1 MEKIQKIK
9 NNIKSKKKSLSIQIY
24 FIDKLEPI
32 LELLAQCVHLEKLDM
47 RIHDRCL
54 TDCTFLK
61 NLTNL
66 KYLDI
71 SGQRRS
77 SSSDKP
83 VDISPLKNL
92 IHLEYLDFRIY
103 GAVGYNS
110 LQYCKNLVELDLS
123 GTKLQDLS
131 FLKELHHL
139 KVLKLGKNK
148 IVDIQPLSNL
158 VKMEVLWLYDNN
170 IINLTP
176 LKKLI
181 QLNEL
186 EISNN
191 SITDITALE
200 NLTKLT
206 SLDLTNNSI
215 AEISALKNCKTLK
228 YLYIQGNKVVDI
240 SALSQCKALR
250 ELYLGE
256 NKIKE
261 IKPITQLGKVHLS
274 LNRNP
279 VKDCPLLYYKDNNL
293 GLIKRYF
300 NGKLKDPIYNQEFE
314 DIIKKTKREG
324 YKNIKNFKPAPKVYQ
339 NEIAH
344 WEDAKQINLV
354 IYFATKVGNESEIYS
369 YPDLKDLKDSG
380 SYGNGDLESM
390 IMRNYVFYLLKT
402 NIKLEEAQFKTLY
415 TVFLKYTH
423 FKAAYE
429 TFFGIT
435 KCWPITALLDKT
447 IKQYKKSPPKNIELL
462 LLKLKKVLIE
472 EIEESNFPSS
482 LISCAQKINKALGTE
497 ENLKEKYALEKSMS
511 DLDKINTNNVK
522 DLFQLVKE
530 NFNFDFSKNI
540 TNAEDDLKEILKA
553 DKSNIEAWFCLGVL
567 NSQYEDTY
575 ECQAEAIN
583 CFSEV
588 LQIEPNHHFAWAA
601 LSDLYDDIS
610 EGRPFQ
616 VYEDIKPAFVPKEV
630 KALFEKLENLDY
642 NDDSDYVSITTNAFL
657 AASKR
662 FREKAEELKAKK
674 L

>member
-1 MEKIQKIK
+1 MDEIQKIK
-9 NNIKSKKKSLSIQIY
+9 DNIKSKEKSLSIETDY
-24 FIDKLEPI
+24 FDKLEPI
-32 LELLAQCVHLEKLDM
+32 LELLAQCVHLEKLEM
-47 RIHDRCL
+47 RIRDRCL
-54 TDCTFLK
+54 TDCIFLK
-61 NLTNL
+61 HLTNL
-66 KYLDI
+66 KYLYI
-71 SGQRRS
+71 GGVRTKL
-77 SSSDKP
+77 DKP
-83 VDISPLKNL
+83 IDISPFQNL
-92 IHLEYLDFRIY
+92 IHLEYLSFNRQSDGIKDY
-103 GAVGYNS
+103 SY
-110 LQYCKNLVELDLS
+110 LKYCKNLVELDLS
-123 GTKLQDLS
+123 YNKVQDLS

-139 KVLKLGKNK
+139 KVLKLGKNE
-148 IVDIQPLSNL
+148 IVNIQPLSNL
-158 VKMEVLWLYDNN
+158 VKMEVLWLYDNK
-170 IINLTP
+170 ITDLTP

-191 SITDITALE
+191 SITDITPLG
-200 NLTKLT
+200 NLTKLR
-206 SLDLTNNSI
+206 SLSLTNNSI

-240 SALSQCKALR
+240 SALSQCTALR
-250 ELYLGE
+250 ELHLGE

-261 IKPITQLGKVHLS
+261 IKPITQLGKAHLS

-300 NGKLKDPIYNQEFE
+300 NGELEEPIYNQEFE
-314 DIIKKTKREG
+314 SIIKKTKREG
-324 YKNIKNFKPAPKVYQ
+324 YKNIQNFKPAPKVYQ

-354 IYFATKVGNESEIYS
+354 IYFATKVGTESEFYS
-369 YPDLKDLKDSG
+369 YPNLKGSG

-402 NIKLEEAQFKTLY
+402 NIKLEEAQFITLY
-415 TVFLKYTH
+415 TVFLKYTE

-447 IKQYKKSPPKNIELL
+447 IKQYKKLPPKNIELL
-462 LLKLKKVLIE
+462 LIKLKKVLIE
-472 EIEESNFPSS
+472 DIQESNFPTR
-482 LISCAQKINKALGTE
+482 LISCAQKINKALGIDE
-497 ENLKEKYALEKSMS
+497 DLKEKYAKEKSMS
-511 DLDKINTNNVK
+511 DLDKINTRNVK
-522 DLFQLVKE
+522 DLYQLVKE

-588 LQIEPNHHFAWAA
+588 LQIDPNHYFAWAA

-642 NDDSDYVSITTNAFL
+642 DADFDYVSVTTNAFL

-662 FREKAEELKAKK
+662 FWEKAEELKAKK